1 MRFGFCLLV
10 VGGFLV
16 AAPTP
21 TFAQKKQRDVISRE
35 EIEGSAQK
43 DQNLLAVIRGL
54 RPHFLAPPRGVRS
67 MGGTDMMPTIVV
79 VDGRQAGEI
88 DALTQ
93 IIGTDVKE
101 IRYLDP
107 SRSQNQ
113 YGIKANGGAIV
124 VTTLGAK
131 GQEK

>member
-1 MRFGFCLLV
+1 MRFGLCLLI
-10 VGGFLV
+10 VGSCLML
-16 AAPTP
+16 APSP
-21 TFAQKKQRDVISRE
+21 SFAQKKQRDVISRE
-35 EIEGSAQK
+35 EIQSSAQK
-43 DQNLLAVIRGL
+43 DQDLLAVIRGL

-79 VDGRQAGEI
+79 VDGRQSGEI

-113 YGIKANGGAIV
+113 YGIRANGGAIV
-124 VTTLGAK
+124 VTTLAAK
-131 GQEK
+131 GQ